1 MKKPSLLDDYF
12 AKYAADDAWGIQ
24 SADTGEG
31 IRKVIVIPAYAENE
45 VLFST
50 LATLARNPAS
60 ELEATFVLC
69 VINNK
74 PDASDAVRENN
85 FQTMCR
91 LDRLIDKKAS
101 LKEHDEKSLREIH
114 ISPLKVGYVDAS
126 SAGREIPQNEGG
138 VGMARKIG
146 MDRALGLLREWIDRQ
161 ALILSLDAD
170 TRVEPNYLQAIGEAF
185 KKRMKTAVVAYEHD
199 MPTDRQSRRAIVCYE
214 IFLRYWVL
222 GLTYALSPYAYHAV
236 GSTIVTTA
244 SAYLEV
250 RGMNRRA
257 AGEDFYFLNKLAK
270 QGTIGQINTTR
281 VHPSARISH
290 RVPFGTGAAMG
301 DSLAGQREP
310 KLLYDP
316 RVFVILAEWLTLMNT
331 HSHED
336 AQTILAKAGNI
347 HPRLAA
353 FLTERRFI
361 PVWTRIAQNAKTKKT
376 LRDQF
381 HTWFDGFETLKLIND
396 LTRTVYPRI
405 DLFDASEKLLAKMT
419 ETPADFVSG
428 SPNEDDALL
437 RLLNDLRAKA

>member
-1 MKKPSLLDDYF
+1 MKKPSVLDDYF
-12 AKYAADDAWGIQ
+12 AKYAADDAWAIK
-24 SADTGEG
+24 SADTGD
-31 IRKVIVIPAYAENE
+31 IRQVVVIPAYAENE
-45 VLFST
+45 MLFST
-50 LATLARNPAS
+50 LASLARNPAS

-74 PDASDAVRENN
+74 PDANGEVRENN
-85 FQTMCR
+85 FQTMRR
-91 LDRLIDKKAS
+91 LDTLIEKKTS
-101 LKEHDEKSLREIH
+101 FKNDDEKIMQEIVL
-114 ISPLKVGYVDAS
+114 SPLKLGYVDAS
-126 SAGREIPQNEGG
+126 SIGCEIPQNEGG

-146 MDRALGLLREWIDRQ
+146 MDRALGLLRGRIDKQ
-161 ALILSLDAD
+161 GLILSLDAD
-170 TRVEPNYLQAIGEAF
+170 TRVEPNYLEAIGDHF
-185 KKRMKTAVVAYEHD
+185 KTKLKTAVVAYEHD
-199 MPTDRQSRRAIVCYE
+199 MPEDRQSRRAIVCYE

-270 QGTIGQINTTR
+270 QGEIGRINTTR
-281 VHPSARISH
+281 VHPSARISQ

-316 RVFVILAEWLTLMNT
+316 RVFDILAEWLALMNT
-331 HSHED
+331 YRQED
-336 AQTILAKAGNI
+336 AQTILAKAYSI
-347 HPRLAA
+347 HPRLAG
-353 FLTERRFI
+353 FLTERRFMSI
-361 PVWTRIAQNAKTKKT
+361 WTKITQNAKTQKT

-381 HTWFDGFETLKLIND
+381 HKWFDGFETLKLIND

-405 DLFDASEKLLAKMT
+405 DLFDASEKLLAKMS
-419 ETPADFVSG
+419 ETPSDFLSG
-428 SPNEDDALL
+428 SPDEDVRFM
-437 RLLNDLRAKA
+437 RLLHYLRTKA